1 MKNLPYRYNVDL
13 SWNEGRIGR
22 LSSSKLNQ
30 SVEVAT
36 PPEFKNG
43 VEGIWSPE
51 HLLVASVSSCF
62 MTTFTAIAENSK
74 LDFIS
79 LDVNAV
85 GLLDKKDGK
94 FMISEIELKPE
105 LVIPDDKYAE
115 KALRILHKAE
125 AACLIT
131 NSIKST
137 IGFNPRVAVG
147 KEMDQEKVK
156 ID

>member
-1 MKNLPYRYNVDL
+1 MKNLPYSYSVDL
-13 SWNEGRIGR
+13 NWKEGRKGT
-22 LSSSKLNQ
+22 LSSSNLHQ

-62 MTTFTAIAENSK
+62 MTTFLAIAENSG
-74 LDFIS
+74 LDFVT

-94 FMISEIELKPE
+94 FMITEIELEPE
-105 LVIPDDKYAE
+105 LVISDDKYGE
-115 KALRILHKAE
+115 KALRIMHKAE

-131 NSIKST
+131 NSLKTT
-137 IGFNPRVAVG
+137 IAFNPRVLIGEEAG
-147 KEMDQEKVK
+147 
-156 ID
+156 

>member
-1 MKNLPYRYNVDL
+1 MKNLPYSYSVDL
-13 SWNEGRIGR
+13 NWKEGRKGT
-22 LSSSKLNQ
+22 LSSSNLRQ

-62 MTTFTAIAENSK
+62 MTTFLAIAENSG
-74 LDFIS
+74 LDFVT

-94 FMISEIELKPE
+94 FMMTEIKLEPE
-105 LVIPDDKYAE
+105 LLIPDDNYEE
-115 KALRILHKAE
+115 KALRIMHKAE

-131 NSIKST
+131 NSLKTT
-137 IGFNPRVAVG
+137 IAFNPRILTGEDAG
-147 KEMDQEKVK
+147 
-156 ID
+156 